1 MSRLFIIIAIWLR
14 PVLSHPYLTLATRI
28 GLGGTF
34 IFAGIAKLPH
44 LSTFQ
49 WEVGQYDILP
59 SVLEKP
65 YAYVLPGF
73 EVFLGAFLL
82 LGLFLRISASVS
94 ILFIVSFIIAKIVAY
109 ARGLDITVCSCFG
122 PAVPL
127 LAPYSLALDFVLLAL
142 AFQIL
147 LHRRDFL
154 ALGALGPWLSRKVT
168 EAEEE

>member
-1 MSRLFIIIAIWLR
+1 LI
-14 PVLSHPYLTLATRI
+14 HPYLTLAARI

-34 IFAGIAKLPH
+34 IFAGVLKLPY
-44 LSTFQ
+44 LSTFR

-65 YAYVLPGF
+65 YAYALPGF
-73 EVFLGAFLL
+73 EVFLGAFLV
-82 LGLFLRISASVS
+82 LGLFMRISALVS
-94 ILFIVSFIIAKIVAY
+94 ILLIVSFTIAKIIAL
-109 ARGLDITVCSCFG
+109 ARGLDISVCGCFG

-147 LHRRDFL
+147 FHRGEFL
-154 ALGALGPWLSRKVT
+154 ALGSWMYRRAAEP
-168 EAEEE
+168 EEE